1 MDRPQHRR
9 TLLVALVLLAGA
21 ALLFLGRQWKSEPE
35 RLVAKAGLPQQ
46 QAPEPQASN
55 IAPARGAADTNAPAP
70 PATTAAAPATGFRGR
85 VIDAVT
91 RLPLPEFEVRLIPI
105 RHEGMGTSYLEPITK
120 TFQSKSGRFVWSDLD
135 AGTWVAGVCA
145 PGHQMFNVPEFTIEA
160 GKATGEIVM
169 PLLRGY
175 AVRGQVVDASTG
187 AGIAEAGIGFR
198 VPADRYGGYG
208 GPRSAPWAK
217 SKDDGSF
224 VLDGI
229 PGGDIVLTVGAPD
242 HAYRELPLLVDEKT
256 PPQEITLSV
265 GATVAGMVT
274 TTAGAPVKGRVS
286 LTGAIAGYSAE
297 SNEAGQFSY
306 KHMPPGRYSLGADTS
321 AGSAQQQ
328 LVLQQ
333 DEIKDGIVLVVGA
346 GRTIRGVVR
355 GPRPEQIPKTHLLFR
370 ADSGGAFMSGHPN
383 ERGVYVFNGAPP
395 GPATII
401 VYAAGAQFERHV
413 DVPTDQDV
421 TFDIVLPAGARL
433 SGLVTQGGK
442 PAPHRNIWMRS
453 TDAKADVVYRATTSD
468 DGEYEIEG
476 LPPGD
481 YRLRADE
488 DISRAIAIAGDFVL
502 NMEIPLVQL
511 AARVVEDGGSVPVV
525 GADVYLRGSA
535 PETARVRG
543 DKRTDDFGAVALTG
557 IEPGEIVLIVYKSGY
572 EMYREKIAYSSPI
585 TNKTITLRKNGGVE
599 VRVKTGSRRFPIGFT
614 ITQSFPS
621 NDNLI
626 DIWVPLDRER
636 VGHVPSALA
645 GTTFQ
650 IGRFSGQPLVYEDW
664 DGQPFELP

>member
-1 MDRPQHRR
+1 
-9 TLLVALVLLAGA
+9 
-21 ALLFLGRQWKSEPE
+21 
-35 RLVAKAGLPQQ
+35 
-46 QAPEPQASN
+46 
-55 IAPARGAADTNAPAP
+55 
-70 PATTAAAPATGFRGR
+70 
-85 VIDAVT
+85 
-91 RLPLPEFEVRLIPI
+91 
-105 RHEGMGTSYLEPITK
+105 MGTSYLEPITK

-208 GPRSAPWAK
+208 GPRSAAWAK

-370 ADSGGAFMSGHPN
+370 AGLRRGLH
-383 ERGVYVFNGAPP
+383 ERTSQRAWSVRVQRRTAGTRDNHRVRRRCAIREARRRADRPGRHLRHRPSRGRAP
-395 GPATII
+395 
-401 VYAAGAQFERHV
+401 V
-413 DVPTDQDV
+413 
-421 TFDIVLPAGARL
+421 
-433 SGLVTQGGK
+433 GLVTQGGK